1 MFLYLVAKKFQYNNS
16 TQINNNKKKL
26 RFSVQAL
33 LIMSVRETRLFG
45 RINKTLLFPHLQQ
58 VPVTFI
64 WFSLTGRERESQFAS
79 CFFLYWE
86 ERGKESS
93 WTTSHQL
100 PWQPT
105 IPNNPWKKIY
115 VQPSHTQEHSVG
127 HGLRAE
133 ANPVYS
139 ADTRSCTLKHT
150 SKLHGNNLST
160 SLQKKPSSSSV
171 GTSCVDVSHQRIQ

>member
-1 MFLYLVAKKFQYNNS
+1 MFLYLVVKKFQYNNS
-16 TQINNNKKKL
+16 TQINNNKKKW

-64 WFSLTGRERESQFAS
+64 WFSLAGRESQFAS

-105 IPNNPWKKIY
+105 IPNNPWKKFVCSHHTHRSTLSAMVWGQRQILFTAQILARAHSNTQANCTETIY
-115 VQPSHTQEHSVG
+115 PLHYKKNLQAALSAH
-127 HGLRAE
+127 
-133 ANPVYS
+133 PV
-139 ADTRSCTLKHT
+139 
-150 SKLHGNNLST
+150 
-160 SLQKKPSSSSV
+160 
-171 GTSCVDVSHQRIQ
+171 